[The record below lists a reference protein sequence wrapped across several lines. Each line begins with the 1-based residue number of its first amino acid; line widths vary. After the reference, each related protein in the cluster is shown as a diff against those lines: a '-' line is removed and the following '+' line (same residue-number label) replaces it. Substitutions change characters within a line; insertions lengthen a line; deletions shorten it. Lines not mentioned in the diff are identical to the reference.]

1 MKKTILCL
9 GMLAVAGCAS
19 RPAEI
24 NAQYVNPEPYMRQN
38 CAQLAQLDETDTQA
52 LASADT
58 RRMARARYI
67 QPSQLKGELEAV
79 HTAERGKNCV
89 GRYNATD
96 YDSTGAVYPDRIMP
110 DQPAPAAT
118 TTPARNRIQ
127 SGINPGIGTGTGTG
141 TGTGSITAHS
151 SVAEQKLSSPTYV
164 APNAR
169 PSGYPAPSMPVPAAG
184 YTTSPSYSASPFQ

>member
-9 GMLAVAGCAS
+9 GILAVAGCAS

-58 RRMARARYI
+58 GHMARTRYI

-79 HTAERGKNCV
+79 HTAERGRNCV

-96 YDSTGAVYPDRIMP
+96 YDSTGAVYPDRILP
-110 DQPAPAAT
+110 DRPAPAVT
-118 TTPARNRIQ
+118 TMPARGHIQ
-127 SGINPGIGTGTGTG
+127 GGINPGTGTGN
-141 TGTGSITAHS
+141 ITAHS
-151 SVAEQKLSSPTYV
+151 SVAEQKLSNPTYV
-164 APNAR
+164 APNTH
-169 PSGYPAPSMPVPAAG
+169 PSSYPAPSMPVPAAG
-184 YTTSPSYSASPFQ
+184 YTTSPSYTASPFQ

>member
-1 MKKTILCL
+1 
-9 GMLAVAGCAS
+9 
-19 RPAEI
+19 
-24 NAQYVNPEPYMRQN
+24 MRQN

-67 QPSQLKGELEAV
+67 QTGQLKGELEAV

-110 DQPAPAAT
+110 DQPAPAVT

-127 SGINPGIGTGTGTG
+127 SGINPGIG

-164 APNAR
+164 APNTR

>member
-9 GMLAVAGCAS
+9 GVLAVTGCAT

-52 LASADT
+52 LASADAG
-58 RRMARARYI
+58 RMAHTRYI
-67 QPSQLKGELEAV
+67 QPGQLKGELDAV

-89 GRYNATD
+89 GRYNASD
-96 YDSTGAVYPDRIMP
+96 YDSTGAVYPDRILP
-110 DQPAPAAT
+110 DRPAPAVT
-118 TTPARNRIQ
+118 TMPARSNIQ
-127 SGINPGIGTGTGTG
+127 SGVNPG

-151 SVAEQKLSSPTYV
+151 SVAEQQLSSPTYV
-164 APNAR
+164 APTSRA
-169 PSGYPAPSMPVPAAG
+169 SSYPTPSMPVPAAG
-184 YTTSPSYSASPFQ
+184 YTTSPSYTASPFQ